1 MTEGVQSSNRPIKTH
16 VKLIFVL
23 RRIRLT
29 RHFSRTYPV
38 RRLGIAIPGY
48 PGIPAEFS
56 NPVFS
61 GLAAS
66 NPGITGLKNCLLYA
80 YKSVI
85 K

>member
-1 MTEGVQSSNRPIKTH
+1 M
-16 VKLIFVL
+16 L

-66 NPGITGLKNCLLYA
+66 NPGITELENSAVMLGLQSLNGGSNFCECLKDLNQL
-80 YKSVI
+80 
-85 K
+85 